1 MPKLSACIVAYC
13 DYDEVC
19 AAVRSILH
27 YTPAADFAL
36 YVVDNASPDGC
47 SQKLAATDFGDARV
61 TVIQL
66 AENVGFGKGHN
77 TVLERLDSEVHFI
90 LNPDI
95 LLTGDILDGLADW
108 LQTQNSA
115 AKAPPQLCYP
125 DGRLQHLPR
134 RKPTP
139 WLLLARQLAPKFG
152 GIFKK
157 ADDHYTMQDEDL
169 TVPRRIEFCTGSF
182 MAVRTDV
189 LKEIGGFDP
198 AYFMYVEDA
207 DLTQKVL
214 RKGTVW
220 LVPQFSAIHAWHRA
234 PMRDAGKFKMQLVS
248 MGRYFKKWGCGRGIV

>member
-47 SQKLAATDFGDARV
+47 GQKLAATDFGDARV

-108 LQTQNSA
+108 LLTQNGA
-115 AKAPPQLCYP
+115 AMAHPPAVLPGRPPAAPAPPQTHAVAAA
-125 DGRLQHLPR
+125 G
-134 RKPTP
+134 TP
-139 WLLLARQLAPKFG
+139 AGA
-152 GIFKK
+152 
-157 ADDHYTMQDEDL
+157 E
-169 TVPRRIEFCTGSF
+169 
-182 MAVRTDV
+182 
-189 LKEIGGFDP
+189 
-198 AYFMYVEDA
+198 
-207 DLTQKVL
+207 
-214 RKGTVW
+214 VW
-220 LVPQFSAIHAWHRA
+220 
-234 PMRDAGKFKMQLVS
+234 
-248 MGRYFKKWGCGRGIV
+248 RYIQEG